1 MTTWIS
7 YEVRKIDPISHLN
20 SYVKYFNLYDFVPS
34 YYLSATLS
42 NSAFSSTY
50 KQEQGNVNLALSGTI
65 FQKGIKN
72 LSLRNVDLALSL
84 ISTAQ
89 EMIKIDQLA
98 KEGMRQELFIKLQQR
113 LFITQTKDTLQ
124 FKLHVTKHS
133 IWKNIFKSSLLKNED
148 INNVLNGNKIYPV
161 VGWKT
166 NCLRVILVFFITMLL
181 SYVLTVIML
190 SKNNKPRT

>member
-1 MTTWIS
+1 M
-7 YEVRKIDPISHLN
+7 K
-20 SYVKYFNLYDFVPS
+20 YVKLVPLAISIAMLSTLIYMTFVPS
-34 YYLSATLS
+34 YYLSATLH
-42 NSAFSSTY
+42 NSAFSSIY
-50 KQEQGNVNLALSGTI
+50 KQEQGNVNLALTETI
-65 FQKGIKN
+65 FHKGIEN
-72 LSLRNVDLALSL
+72 LSTRDVDLALSL

-89 EMIKIDQLA
+89 EMIKIGQLA

-148 INNVLNGNKIYPV
+148 IDNGLDGKKTAPMIS
-161 VGWKT
+161 WKT
-166 NCLRVILVFFITMLL
+166 NHLSVILVFFITMLL
-181 SYVLTVIML
+181 SYVLAVIML

>member
-1 MTTWIS
+1 M
-7 YEVRKIDPISHLN
+7 K
-20 SYVKYFNLYDFVPS
+20 YVKLIPLAISIAMLSTLIYMTFVPS

-50 KQEQGNVNLALSGTI
+50 KQEQGNVNLALTETI
-65 FQKGIKN
+65 FQKGIEN

-124 FKLHVTKHS
+124 FKLYVTKHS

-148 INNVLNGNKIYPV
+148 INNALDGNKINPV
-161 VGWKT
+161 VSWKT
-166 NCLRVILVFFITMLL
+166 NHLRVILVFFITMLL
-181 SYVLTVIML
+181 SYVLAVIML